1 MVPMDI
7 IDYRKLFYDALP
19 DMVSLLEIPS
29 VYDASSANDQMPYGI
44 NVCKAF
50 AYMKQLAEKDG
61 FLVSEYDGHAI
72 SFSHGRGD
80 ARIDVVSHLDVV
92 AADPE
97 DFRIRI
103 ENGKLIGRGT
113 VDMKVPMFLTYL
125 SLKLLRERHPEI
137 DKEIRIVLGGD
148 EERTMNDMYYYVSRA
163 GLPDFA
169 FTPDGCFPMG
179 IGEKGAIMWT
189 LDGDYEGV
197 ISSLTGGS
205 QCNIIPDR
213 ASCIL
218 NDTAS
223 YQRICDYMKQ
233 NGIDGKAEIID
244 RQIRIETYGTA
255 AHASMPA
262 LGHSATIDL
271 LKILNGV
278 YHDELCRNLYEIY
291 GDSYGRGFG
300 HFISEDPMEC
310 LSLNLGVLCIS
321 QGKVSAQIDCRYP
334 YGLSAGQLTED
345 LQALN
350 RCGIVLSYNDD
361 PTLCRDDD
369 PYVRIMLETYRDITG
384 DMSKPV
390 VSGGVSYSKVFKHC
404 VSFGPVFPDEEH
416 TAHQKS
422 ENIDLER
429 CILMFRVYYETIEKI
444 ALTEIEK

>member
-1 MVPMDI
+1 MDQ

-19 DMVSLLEIPS
+19 DIISLLEIPS

-50 AYMKQLAEKDG
+50 AYMKDLAEKDG
-61 FLVSEYDGHAI
+61 FKVSDYAGHAM
-72 SFSHGRGD
+72 SFSHGQGNI
-80 ARIDVVSHLDVV
+80 RIDIASHLDVV

-97 DFRIRI
+97 DFNIRM
-103 ENGKLIGRGT
+103 EDGRLIGRGT

-137 DKEIRIVLGGD
+137 NKKIRIVLGGD
-148 EERTMNDMYYYVSRA
+148 EERTMNDMYYYVSKA

-189 LDGDYEGV
+189 LDGEYQGV
-197 ISSLTGGS
+197 LSSFSGGS

-213 ASCIL
+213 ASCVIH
-218 NDTAS
+218 DTAS
-223 YQRICDYMKQ
+223 YQKICDYLE
-233 NGIDGKAEIID
+233 NSGINGKASMDGDHIL
-244 RQIRIETYGTA
+244 IETYGTA

-262 LGHSATIDL
+262 LGHSATVDL
-271 LKILNGV
+271 LKILADV
-278 YHDELCRNLYEIY
+278 YQDELCRNLYEVY
-291 GDSYGRGFG
+291 GDSYGRGFD

-310 LSLNLGVLCIS
+310 LSLNLGVLHIS
-321 QGKVSAQIDCRYP
+321 QGKISAQIDCRYP
-334 YGLSAGQLTED
+334 YGLTADELTED
-345 LQALN
+345 LQAMN
-350 RCGIVLSYNDD
+350 QCSIVLAYNDD
-361 PTLCRDDD
+361 PTLCKEDD
-369 PYVRIMLETYRDITG
+369 PYVRIMLDTYRDITG
-384 DMSKPV
+384 DMTRPV

-416 TAHQKS
+416 IAHQKG

-429 CILMFRVYYETIEKI
+429 CILMFRIYYETIEKI
-444 ALTEIEK
+444 ALTETNR

>member
-1 MVPMDI
+1 MDI
-7 IDYRKLFYDALP
+7 INYRKLFYDALP

-29 VYDASSANDQMPYGI
+29 VYDAASANDQMPYGI

-50 AYMKQLAEKDG
+50 AYMKELAEKDG
-61 FLVSEYDGHAI
+61 FSVSEYDGHAI

-80 ARIDVVSHLDVV
+80 VRIDVVSHLDVV

-97 DFRIRI
+97 DFRIRT
-103 ENGKLIGRGT
+103 ENGTLIGRGT

-137 DKEIRIVLGGD
+137 NKEIRIVLGGD
-148 EERTMNDMYYYVSRA
+148 EERTMNDMHYYVSKA

-197 ISSLTGGS
+197 VSSLTGGS

-233 NGIDGKAEIID
+233 NGIDGKAEITD
-244 RQIRIETYGTA
+244 RQIHVETYGTA

-271 LKILNGV
+271 LKIISDI
-278 YHDELCRNLYEIY
+278 YHDELCRNLYEVY

-300 HFISEDPMEC
+300 HFISEDP
-310 LSLNLGVLCIS
+310 
-321 QGKVSAQIDCRYP
+321 
-334 YGLSAGQLTED
+334 
-345 LQALN
+345 
-350 RCGIVLSYNDD
+350 
-361 PTLCRDDD
+361 
-369 PYVRIMLETYRDITG
+369 
-384 DMSKPV
+384 
-390 VSGGVSYSKVFKHC
+390 
-404 VSFGPVFPDEEH
+404 
-416 TAHQKS
+416 
-422 ENIDLER
+422 
-429 CILMFRVYYETIEKI
+429 
-444 ALTEIEK
+444 